1 MMVADV
7 EDEAEIHSE
16 DASLRVDWKTKYAQ
30 ARAQRDKMLAEIA
43 DARRATSFAKHEIL
57 EPATLQR
64 LFRHRLRTLHSRARP
79 QDSAA
84 RERAFRA
91 TCVAYGRKEEPT
103 SRIERREV
111 DGLHWHVPA
120 LTTHVDELPG
130 WFEKEQRF
138 PYAAILQTRDVSIG
152 GVMLD
157 IGANVGRLSIPRVV
171 LGDVT
176 AAYCAEP
183 DSLNYDCLRRNV
195 LDNGLAGLVMPDC
208 VAISD
213 RDGAV
218 TLRQGKKY
226 TGHRVVTEP
235 NPAGDVI
242 DVPACTLDT
251 WVRQHNIDL
260 DAVTFIKVDVEGH
273 EQRVLDGAAGVLTRA
288 HIAWQLEVWS
298 TQLSAVGNSAMQLAA
313 SLAKHFT
320 HFVDLRREI
329 PAPRVRPIAELHDVA
344 SELDKVGGK
353 TDIVVFTSGE

>member
-1 MMVADV
+1 MMATMADDV
-7 EDEAEIHSE
+7 ELQPE
-16 DASLRVDWKTKYAQ
+16 DASLRADWKTKYAQ
-30 ARAQRDKMLAEIA
+30 ARVVREKMQREIA

-64 LFRHRLRTLHSRARP
+64 LFPHRFRTLYSRTRA

-91 TCVAYGRKEEPT
+91 TCAAYSRSEQHA
-103 SRIERREV
+103 SRIERHKV

-120 LTTHVDELPG
+120 LTRKLDELPG

-157 IGANVGRLSIPRVV
+157 IGANVGRVSIPRVV

-183 DSLNYDCLRRNV
+183 DSLNYECLRRNV

-208 VAISD
+208 VAITD

-251 WVRQHNIDL
+251 WVRRHNIDL
-260 DAVTFIKVDVEGH
+260 DAVTFVKVDVEGH
-273 EQRVLDGAAGVLTRA
+273 EQRVLDGAAEVLTRA

-298 TQLSAVGNSAMQLAA
+298 AQLSAVGNSAMQLAA
-313 SLAKHFT
+313 SLARHFT

-329 PAPRVRPIAELHDVA
+329 PDPRVRLIAELHDMA